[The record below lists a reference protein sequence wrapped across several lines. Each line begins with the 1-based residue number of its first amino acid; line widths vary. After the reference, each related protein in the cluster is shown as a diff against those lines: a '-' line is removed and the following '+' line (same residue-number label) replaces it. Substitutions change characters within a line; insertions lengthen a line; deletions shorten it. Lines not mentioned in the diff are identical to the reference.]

1 MLAPANT
8 PRHIVAKVNGDLVR
22 ILKQPEVHGRLTAMA
37 IEIVGGSPDELARH
51 IRSEI
56 PKWARVVKQSG
67 ARVD

>member
-1 MLAPANT
+1 
-8 PRHIVAKVNGDLVR
+8 
-22 ILKQPEVHGRLTAMA
+22 MA
-37 IEIVGGSPDELARH
+37 IEIVGGSADDLARH

>member
-1 MLAPANT
+1 
-8 PRHIVAKVNGDLVR
+8 VR

>member
-8 PRHIVAKVNGDLVR
+8 PRHIVVKLNGEVVR
-22 ILKQPEVHGRLTAMA
+22 ILKQPEVHERLTALG
-37 IEIVGGSPDELARH
+37 IEIVGSSAEELARH
-51 IRSEI
+51 IRTET